1 MLCSCS
7 PDRGQTNA
15 ARQPQAH
22 NVHAHAR
29 AHKKAED
36 RSIHLPR
43 AFYMCLSHAKKS
55 GPCIFIWCSFY
66 FVHLIFYRDKRVFL
80 RACQKGV
87 NKN

>member
-43 AFYMCLSHAKKS
+43 AADLHM
-55 GPCIFIWCSFY
+55 
-66 FVHLIFYRDKRVFL
+66 LIS
-80 RACQKGV
+80 CQKV
-87 NKN
+87 RSMHLYLV

>member
-43 AFYMCLSHAKKS
+43 AADLVTYAYLMPKSPVHAFLF
-55 GPCIFIWCSFY
+55 G
-66 FVHLIFYRDKRVFL
+66 VVFTS
-80 RACQKGV
+80 CT
-87 NKN
+87 